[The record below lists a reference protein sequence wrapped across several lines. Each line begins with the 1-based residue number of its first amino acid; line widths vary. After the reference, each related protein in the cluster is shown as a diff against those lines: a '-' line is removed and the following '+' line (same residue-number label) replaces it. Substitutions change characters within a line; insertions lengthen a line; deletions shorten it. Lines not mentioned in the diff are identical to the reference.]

1 MWQLTPV
8 SPIQYLNVLQAKYV
22 ELVSN
27 TLFSFCNHL
36 YNVAAVLFSPLG
48 LVGLGSPAMLTSVNR
63 STKHAFNLKFYFIKS
78 RFEKSAQS
86 NYMTF
91 VLNND
96 SWMTPF
102 KVTSAAL
109 WILFATGCTW
119 GCYLMT
125 VIITVHWHYGHLSL
139 SGSALICITTRS
151 MHPPEG
157 TRHPLNWPR
166 TIRRLRSFPAH
177 SSLQSLL
184 TLLPLYDR
192 STSRKGIMDSRET
205 MEDMPL
211 SPDFIF
217 QHSSEYR
224 GELWDSE
231 RHQGLRES
239 CQPWWFPSAP
249 GPIGKRGTSGAAW
262 VTGHRGCQVEAKGS
276 VEHETA
282 ANLTAQKTCKSSSSR
297 GGLEG
302 KRETD
307 KQRLEAKETEIELN
321 RGEIET

>member
-8 SPIQYLNVLQAKYV
+8 SSKQYLNVLQAKYV
-22 ELVSN
+22 ELVNN

-63 STKHAFNLKFYFIKS
+63 SRKHAFNLKFYFIKS

-96 SWMTPF
+96 RWKTPF

-125 VIITVHWHYGHLSL
+125 VIITVNWHYGHLSL

-151 MHPPEG
+151 MRPPEG
-157 TRHPLNWPR
+157 TRHPLNRPR

-184 TLLPLYDR
+184 ALLPLYDR

-217 QHSSEYR
+217 PTLKRIQRWALRQREEPGFE
-224 GELWDSE
+224 GELSAMMISFSSGTDWPAGNEWGRVSDRSP
-231 RHQGLRES
+231 GLS
-239 CQPWWFPSAP
+239 
-249 GPIGKRGTSGAAW
+249 SG
-262 VTGHRGCQVEAKGS
+262 S
-276 VEHETA
+276 
-282 ANLTAQKTCKSSSSR
+282 
-297 GGLEG
+297 
-302 KRETD
+302 
-307 KQRLEAKETEIELN
+307 QRL
-321 RGEIET
+321 RGAWNSG